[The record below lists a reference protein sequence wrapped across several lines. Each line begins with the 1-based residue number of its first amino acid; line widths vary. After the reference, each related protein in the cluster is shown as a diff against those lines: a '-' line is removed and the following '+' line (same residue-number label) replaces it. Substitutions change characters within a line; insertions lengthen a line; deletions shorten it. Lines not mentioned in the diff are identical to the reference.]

1 MNNKP
6 SSMKSWIIIA
16 IVLIVAIVA
25 YFIYSGSSTNSSS
38 GTIQANSD
46 ATGQL
51 GQQVLSLLNQVNSLQ
66 INTALFTSQA
76 YTSLKDFSVT
86 IPTQN
91 IGRANPFAPIP
102 GVSQYASTTR
112 INVGR

>member
-16 IVLIVAIVA
+16 IVLIVAVVA
-25 YFIYSGSSTNSSS
+25 YFIYSGSSTAGSS
-38 GTIQANSD
+38 TIQANTD

-66 INTALFTSQA
+66 MNTALFTSQA

-91 IGRANPFAPIP
+91 IGRANPFAPLP
-102 GVSQYASTTR
+102 GFAQYASSTR
-112 INVGR
+112 AR